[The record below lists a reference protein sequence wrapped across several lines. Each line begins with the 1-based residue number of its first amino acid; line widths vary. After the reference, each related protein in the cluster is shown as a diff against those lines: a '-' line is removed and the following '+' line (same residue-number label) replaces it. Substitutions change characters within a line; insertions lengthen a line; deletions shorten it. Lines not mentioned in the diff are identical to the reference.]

1 MKKIVMAFAVASTL
15 ISTQSFA
22 ADTSTAGE
30 NNGYAQIGITRAR
43 TEDSGL
49 VFIHPVATA
58 TVGYNFNKNFAGEVM
73 AGTSVSDDTSYYGV
87 ARITSSIDSVFG
99 AYLKA
104 KTEIT
109 PDLSIFAR
117 VGVLRANISAT
128 GSNGFVSASS
138 SASDTSLSFG
148 AGLEYNFT
156 KTIYG
161 QVDYMSLYNKS
172 GTSSQGPSVSLGF
185 NF

>member
-1 MKKIVMAFAVASTL
+1 MKKLVMILAVASTF

-22 ADTSTAGE
+22 ADTSAANE

-49 VFIHPVATA
+49 AFIHPVATA

-73 AGTSVSDDTSYYGV
+73 AGTSVSDDTSYYGSV
-87 ARITSSIDSVFG
+87 RVTSSIDSVFG

-109 PDLSIFAR
+109 PDLAIFAR

-156 KTIYG
+156 KSIYG

>member
-1 MKKIVMAFAVASTL
+1 MKKLVMILAVASTF

-22 ADTSTAGE
+22 ADTSAANE
-30 NNGYAQIGITRAR
+30 NNGYAQIGITRVNSEA
-43 TEDSGL
+43 SGIDL
-49 VFIHPVATA
+49 IHPVATA
-58 TVGYNFNKNFAGEVM
+58 TLGYNFNKNFAGEVV
-73 AGTSVSDDTSYYGV
+73 AGTGVGDDTTYYGV
-87 ARITSSIDSVFG
+87 ARVVTSVDSIFG

-109 PDLSIFAR
+109 NDLAIFAR
-117 VGVLRANISAT
+117 VGALHANT
-128 GSNGFVSASS
+128 SASS
-138 SASDTSLSFG
+138 QFAAASGSSTSFSFG

-161 QVDYMSLYNKS
+161 QVDYMSLSNKD